1 VADRFVKFDGAVA
14 GGQRP
19 VADPDRTKILTGGTR
34 LWFAKQLRLSQRKI
48 LRDVAGDGSPE
59 FPGRSLD
66 AGKGSIFSGDPL
78 IVQIHAEFL
87 REVFYGTLIFV
98 CP

>member
-1 VADRFVKFDGAVA
+1 VADRFVKLDGAVA

-19 VADPDRTKILTGGTR
+19 VADPDRTECLTDGTR
-34 LWFAKQLRLSQRKI
+34 LWFAEQLRLSQGKI
-48 LRDVAGDGSPE
+48 LRDVAGDGSTE
-59 FPGRSLD
+59 FSGRGLD
-66 AGKGSIFSGDPL
+66 AGKGSIFSGNSL

-87 REVFYGTLIFV
+87 REVLYGTLILV

>member
-1 VADRFVKFDGAVA
+1 VADSFVKLDRAIA

-19 VADPDRTKILTGGTR
+19 VADPDSTEFLTGGTR
-34 LWFAKQLRLSQRKI
+34 LWFAEQLRLSQGEI
-48 LRDVAGDGSPE
+48 LRDVAGDGSTE
-59 FPGRSLD
+59 SPGRGLD
-66 AGKGSIFSGDPL
+66 AGKGSIFSGNSL